1 MCSTKAARLR
11 LCHWGGV
18 AQSKRQCGKGGGEG
32 ERQTSSVDLEWS
44 VGSRSLSLSHSIA
57 GGARL
62 PASLAEWKRGGVEE
76 GGGGSG
82 AGNNLILKLINILS
96 TAVSKQTYDPPTR
109 CLPQR
114 QPQLW
119 GSNCGSYSNCEAAPP
134 SSSSAAAAAAAD
146 VTRPVAWLLLEINS
160 ETMPTHSQRRRRSQ
174 RRSRRRCRNLATDCA
189 TDSHL
194 VSGRHRARRRRDR
207 RRGKRKQKG
216 IQGEGGVQF
225 RDINGGVLSAAPQ

>member
-1 MCSTKAARLR
+1 MGKGR
-11 LCHWGGV
+11 WGGERGRL
-18 AQSKRQCGKGGGEG
+18 AQSWLG
-32 ERQTSSVDLEWS
+32 V
-44 VGSRSLSLSHSIA
+44 VSRVSLSLSLSHSIA

-62 PASLAEWKRGGVEE
+62 PASLAEAEWRNGER
-76 GGGGSG
+76 GGGSD

-119 GSNCGSYSNCEAAPP
+119 GSNCGSNCEAAPP
-134 SSSSAAAAAAAD
+134 SSSSAAAAAAAAD

-160 ETMPTHSQRRRRSQ
+160 ETMPTHSRRRRRSQ

-207 RRGKRKQKG
+207 RRGKGNQKG

>member
-1 MCSTKAARLR
+1 M
-11 LCHWGGV
+11 
-18 AQSKRQCGKGGGEG
+18 
-32 ERQTSSVDLEWS
+32 
-44 VGSRSLSLSHSIA
+44 
-57 GGARL
+57 
-62 PASLAEWKRGGVEE
+62 PASLAEGKRRKDERGEE
-76 GGGGSG
+76 SD

-160 ETMPTHSQRRRRSQ
+160 ETMPTYSQRRRRSQ
-174 RRSRRRCRNLATDCA
+174 RRSHSGRRCQNLATDCA

-207 RRGKRKQKG
+207 RRGKGKQKG
-216 IQGEGGVQF
+216 IQGEGRGVQF